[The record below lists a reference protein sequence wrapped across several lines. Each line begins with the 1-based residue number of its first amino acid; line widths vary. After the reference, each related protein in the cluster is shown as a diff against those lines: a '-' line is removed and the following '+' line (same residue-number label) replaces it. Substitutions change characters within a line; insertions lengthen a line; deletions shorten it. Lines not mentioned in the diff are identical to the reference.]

1 MNEKNQQSILHNRI
15 IVKRFLSLLFC
26 CVFFT
31 GCMWERPVKIKG
43 IFTLPKILEQATG
56 AAGTDSCSSKIPSE
70 PTAVSISSTV
80 SPLSVSVRWTN
91 PKDCTPETVTVVRK
105 TGSVPSDKTDGTSIP
120 VNSDKAGFT
129 DTNVSAS
136 TMYYYKIFLGN
147 RSGTYSKGTS
157 VPVMAGSTSVVMAKI
172 PDSSVVMDGMDSD
185 SVWSSAPKISFSFP
199 VLPTYADYTGGN
211 DLNVTGY
218 IRFAYDSS
226 YLYIF
231 YHTDDKYL
239 RIDSPGAPYDD
250 DSVELYFDFGF
261 HRTSIINN
269 DNSYRVLILTPFAGS
284 SAEGQSDLG
293 GWWNYWGFSGDVCI
307 YSPGTTLNYDGDI
320 DNGWSMEVR
329 VPLSSLGTPS
339 IVPGKVIGFTFFIN
353 DDDLSPFSDSEH
365 QYPWTSGGDIFV
377 PNSWGILQF
386 Q

>member
-239 RIDSPGAPYDD
+239 RADTLAAPWLD
-250 DSVELYFDFGF
+250 DSLELYFDFSFTRSVNTDSNHYCFIVSSQDNESLLGQGTGGSWALWNYPAK
-261 HRTSIINN
+261 RTVYSVGSTFNN
-269 DNSYRVLILTPFAGS
+269 DA
-284 SAEGQSDLG
+284 
-293 GWWNYWGFSGDVCI
+293 
-307 YSPGTTLNYDGDI
+307 DI
-320 DNGWSMEVR
+320 DAGWNMEIR
-329 VPLSSLGTPS
+329 VPLSAFGVASVSSGQ
-339 IVPGKVIGFTFFIN
+339 VIGFTFFIN
-353 DDDLSPFSDSEH
+353 DDDLLPFSTIDH
-365 QYPWTSGGDIFV
+365 PFPWTSGGNIYY